1 MHDFRASAH
10 PEKGAKMIDESHHE
24 LLAQIASMYY
34 EHEKNQNE
42 IAYQLGISRVKVYRL
57 LKEARQE
64 QVVEFTIHWPNER
77 DAELEKNL
85 VRFFNLREALVLKS
99 SFQSDT
105 TSLRRLGQMAARY
118 LEMILQ
124 DGMIL
129 TVCLGRSTYEVID
142 AVRPSFRKQVDVAQ
156 AMGSLPFSTQE
167 LDNAALARQLA
178 LKLGGRVLYLP
189 SPLMASS
196 PEAARVLRS
205 QPVIDR
211 TLEASRCADVALLGI
226 GSLKPGTSRY
236 VQPDLIPAQNLA
248 ELVDQGAVGD
258 IAGQFFNLSGHL
270 HPCLYNECTIGLTLE
285 ELKRI
290 PLKLAVAQG
299 REKVKAILGALRAGV
314 IDVLCTDSWTTN
326 EVLRMNAGT

>member
-1 MHDFRASAH
+1 MRASAQLS
-10 PEKGAKMIDESHHE
+10 AINRWSMMDEQHHE
-24 LLAQIASMYY
+24 LLAQAASLYY

-42 IAYQLGISRVKVYRL
+42 IARQLGVSRVKVYRL

-64 QVVEFTIHWPNER
+64 GVVEFTVNWPLER
-77 DAELEKNL
+77 DTELEKNL
-85 VRFFNLREALVLKS
+85 ARIFGLREALVLRS

-105 TSLRRLGQMAARY
+105 TLLRRLGQMAARY
-118 LEMILQ
+118 LEMILE
-124 DGMIL
+124 DGMTL
-129 TVCLGRSTYEVID
+129 TVCLGRSTYEVIN
-142 AVRPSFRKQVDVAQ
+142 AVRPSFRKQVNVAQ

-178 LKLGGRVLYLP
+178 IKLGGKVLYLP

-196 PEAARVLRS
+196 PEAAIVLRS
-205 QPVIDR
+205 QPVIER

-226 GSLKPGTSRY
+226 GSLKPGSSRY
-236 VQPDLIPAQNLA
+236 VQPDIIPAENLA

-258 IAGQFFNLSGHL
+258 IAGQFFNLSGEL
-270 HPCLYNECTIGLTLE
+270 HACLYNECTIGLSLE
-285 ELKRI
+285 ELRRI
-290 PLKLAVAQG
+290 PTKLAVAQG

-314 IDVLCTDSWTTN
+314 IDVICTDSWTTS